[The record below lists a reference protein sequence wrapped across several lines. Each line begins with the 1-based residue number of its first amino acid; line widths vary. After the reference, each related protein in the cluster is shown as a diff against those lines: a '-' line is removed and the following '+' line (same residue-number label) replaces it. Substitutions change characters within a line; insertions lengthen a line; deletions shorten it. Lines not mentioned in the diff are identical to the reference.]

1 MASDEAVCSPD
12 VLPGGYAEP
21 ARRFLSPH
29 QAGVLDA
36 ATRRLTPGPQ
46 VDAAS
51 YVDHLL
57 SVFEVAPADQRAGG
71 SLRQRVAELRDQYTS
86 GIAMLDHLAG
96 GDFTA
101 LPRLCQELVLAQ
113 RQLTPFTDMLFG
125 HIAEAMCLSI

>member
-1 MASDEAVCSPD
+1 VASDEAVRLPD

-21 ARRFLSPH
+21 AWRFLSPH
-29 QAGVLDA
+29 QAAVVDA

-57 SVFEVAPADQRAGG
+57 SVFEVAPADQRASG

-86 GIAMLDHLAG
+86 GIGSTPAG
-96 GDFTA
+96 A
-101 LPRLCQELVLAQ
+101 
-113 RQLTPFTDMLFG
+113 TPQISMTVG
-125 HIAEAMCLSI
+125 TIIGCRR

>member
-1 MASDEAVCSPD
+1 MASDEAVRLPD
-12 VLPGGYAEP
+12 VLPGGYPEP
-21 ARRFLSPH
+21 AWRFLSPH
-29 QAGVLDA
+29 QAAVVDA

-57 SVFEVAPADQRAGG
+57 SVFEVAPTEQRAGG
-71 SLRQRVAELRDQYTS
+71 WLRQRVAELRDQYTS

-101 LPRLCQELVLAQ
+101 LLRLCQELVLAQ
-113 RQLTPFTDMLFG
+113 RQLTPFADVLFG